1 MKLEGD
7 SPFTRLIYP
16 IPQKDGL
23 GIHST
28 ICLSGETHFGP
39 DTEQLKSV
47 NFDVSRDLE
56 NKFKNSISKYWS
68 KIKDRNLV
76 PDYSGIRTKISGN
89 DFCIQNNKINQNI
102 SLINLFGI
110 ESPGLTS
117 SIAIGEFVKNLV
129 IENK

>member
-7 SPFTRLIYP
+7 SPFSRLIYP

-39 DTEQLKSV
+39 DTEQLKSI
-47 NFDVSRDLE
+47 NIDVSRHLE
-56 NKFKNSISKYWS
+56 NKFKKSISKYWS
-68 KIKDRNLV
+68 KITDRNLV
-76 PDYSGIRTKISGN
+76 PDYSGIRTKIVGN

-129 IENK
+129 MENK

>member
-1 MKLEGD
+1 M
-7 SPFTRLIYP
+7 
-16 IPQKDGL
+16 
-23 GIHST
+23 
-28 ICLSGETHFGP
+28 
-39 DTEQLKSV
+39 
-47 NFDVSRDLE
+47 
-56 NKFKNSISKYWS
+56 
-68 KIKDRNLV
+68 